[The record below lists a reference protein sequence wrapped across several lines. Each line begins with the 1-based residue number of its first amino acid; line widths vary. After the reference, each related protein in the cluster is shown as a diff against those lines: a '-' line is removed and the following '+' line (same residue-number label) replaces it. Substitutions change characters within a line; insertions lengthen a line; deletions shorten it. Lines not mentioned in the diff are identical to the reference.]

1 MIKGFENITFKPTAI
16 RGSDVTVANN
26 SIMKRAEIEDESKEC
41 SDCGTKHK
49 CWYRELEIRCGEM
62 RGGK

>member
-1 MIKGFENITFKPTAI
+1 MIKGFENITFASTAVS
-16 RGSDVTVANN
+16 GV

-41 SDCGTKHK
+41 SDCGSKHK

-62 RGGK
+62 RR